1 KLMGSKEVK
10 VVEEE
15 KERQRQ
21 QEAAEVSQEEEDEPS
36 SVEVPTTGK
45 NVCFKCGEEGHLA
58 SECPHAREA
67 QTSRQDDDDEDDDDD
82 EGGAKVTSGGGIAHT
97 LDRLQAWPDWRED
110 EVLGAIMVCAPYQ
123 AMTQIPIK
131 VKFTPGQMK
140 RGKAAQLG
148 FKLLQSQVEG
158 ELRTARAAAAA
169 AKASEGEDADPS
181 AATIDRHALDLLRLV
196 PIEEASDAIGKSK
209 KEKKQLA
216 KQREKEALLAM
227 DG

>member
-1 KLMGSKEVK
+1 
-10 VVEEE
+10 
-15 KERQRQ
+15 
-21 QEAAEVSQEEEDEPS
+21 
-36 SVEVPTTGK
+36 
-45 NVCFKCGEEGHLA
+45 GHLA

-67 QTSRQDDDDEDDDDD
+67 QTSRQADDDEDDDDDD

-97 LDRLQAWPDWRED
+97 LDRLQAWLDWSED

-158 ELRTARAAAAA
+158 ELRTARAAAA
-169 AKASEGEDADPS
+169 KASEGEDAEPP

-196 PIEEASDAIGKSK
+196 PVEEASDAIGVSNVKLAASGVQRLQQKSK

>member
-1 KLMGSKEVK
+1 
-10 VVEEE
+10 
-15 KERQRQ
+15 
-21 QEAAEVSQEEEDEPS
+21 
-36 SVEVPTTGK
+36 
-45 NVCFKCGEEGHLA
+45 
-58 SECPHAREA
+58 
-67 QTSRQDDDDEDDDDD
+67 
-82 EGGAKVTSGGGIAHT
+82 
-97 LDRLQAWPDWRED
+97 
-110 EVLGAIMVCAPYQ
+110 MVCAPYQ

-169 AKASEGEDADPS
+169 KASEGEDAEPS

-196 PIEEASDAIGKSK
+196 PIEEASDAIGVSNVKLAASGVQRLQQKSK